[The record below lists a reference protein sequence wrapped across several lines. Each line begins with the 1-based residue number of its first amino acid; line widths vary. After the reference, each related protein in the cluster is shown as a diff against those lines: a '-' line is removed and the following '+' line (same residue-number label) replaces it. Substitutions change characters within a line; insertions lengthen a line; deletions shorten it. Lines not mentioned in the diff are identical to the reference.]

1 VAKKRTIAEAA
12 KRTPRRDQR
21 RSTRKP
27 KAKAKA
33 TRPSTAQAPRSKLP
47 ASGDDRDV
55 LPLSVEAVEERVR
68 YVLREL
74 LESLL
79 QMMAGESYAPRGVSN
94 DTPGVRP
101 SQHWV
106 TSHPINLGSPPDD
119 EMQAIGPAESASS
132 QNGAN
137 ERKANELANDDT
149 RATNDPQGVPAF
161 CESDVPADDDTV
173 LENAMAQALLRKI
186 NMVSET
192 ARAKYTVLFYLRELG
207 DRGAFGGKTI
217 TLKLLPGENQETK
230 RTRIWWL
237 KDEGAVESQ
246 SRSRLERV
254 SLTPLG
260 KKAWDMYRAVV
271 PLDRASGFTTSTS

>member
-1 VAKKRTIAEAA
+1 VAKKRAIAETA
-12 KRTPRRDQR
+12 KPTPRRVQR

-27 KAKAKA
+27 KSKAKA
-33 TRPSTAQAPRSKLP
+33 TRPRTEQAPRSKLP
-47 ASGDDRDV
+47 ASGDDRDI
-55 LPLSVEAVEERVR
+55 LPLSVEAVEERIR
-68 YVLREL
+68 HVLREI

-79 QMMAGESYAPRGVSN
+79 QIMGGEGDAPRGVSN

-101 SQHWV
+101 SRHWV
-106 TSHPINLGSPPDD
+106 TTHPINRGSPSED
-119 EMQAIGPAESASS
+119 EMQAIGLAESASS

-137 ERKANELANDDT
+137 ERKANE
-149 RATNDPQGVPAF
+149 RTNDGARTTNDLQGASAF
-161 CESDVPADDDTV
+161 GESDVPAEDDTGI
-173 LENAMAQALLRKI
+173 ENAMAQALLRKI

-230 RTRIWWL
+230 RNRIWWL
-237 KDEGAVESQ
+237 KNEGAVESQ

-260 KKAWDMYRAVV
+260 RRAWDIYRAVV
-271 PLDRASGFTTSTS
+271 PLDRASGFATSTS